1 MKLVNAL
8 MKVTCVVIVTFTFLS
23 CDDDFN
29 SVGSEIIGDVN
40 FEDDLYSTKPV
51 AFSKKLE
58 RVQTAGLPNN
68 LLGLY
73 DDPVYGRS
81 MYNILSTVNISEFEP
96 EYGDNAV
103 LDSIVFSLPY
113 FSTAT
118 ETETLEDVVVAID
131 SDGTQTTSSFTAT
144 TYELDSI
151 YGSSPIKLSVYKSNY
166 FLREF
171 DPSSDQV
178 QLYYSDDIDIYE
190 PEAEETLLHTINSFV
205 PSADELVTKVTTVN
219 ADNETTITRTRLSP
233 RLRVKFSDETLDVF
247 KTLFLDKEGGA
258 EFVNSNNFRN
268 YFRGIYLKAEAV
280 NGVGSLINFDMS
292 DASITLH
299 WSYEGT
305 DTSDIDEDD
314 DTDEILTQQ
323 DNLTLSFSGTVVNSI
338 TTDLD
343 AEIAEEL
350 EEENQDTVNGEENLY
365 LKGGDGS
372 YAVLD
377 ILNNT
382 IINENGEEENELDYV
397 RRQNWLVNDA
407 RLTFYID
414 KDKVTGGDSEP
425 ERIYIFNSE
434 TGSIMLDYSLDAQDS
449 TDPIESITDHLGRIS
464 RDSDENGESYT
475 IKITQYIINLLD
487 DEDQENVKLG
497 LVVSQNVNITAT
509 TVGDTPSNTDEIIP
523 SASIISHEGTILYGN
538 TEDVPESKRLTLDIF
553 YTTSK

>member
-1 MKLVNAL
+1 